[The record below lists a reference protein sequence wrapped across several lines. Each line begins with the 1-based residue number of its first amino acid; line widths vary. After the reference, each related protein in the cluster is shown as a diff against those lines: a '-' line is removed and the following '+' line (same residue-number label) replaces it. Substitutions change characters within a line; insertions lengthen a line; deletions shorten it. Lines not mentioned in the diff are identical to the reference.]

1 MEVFGYR
8 GLVGSLVGMEIVH
21 TPTAFFRAL
30 NVINGDKTNLDTL
43 SSNNFDSSTGA
54 PELRIYYH
62 DDALVVV
69 NKPAGML
76 VHRSGIDARET
87 VFLMQTLRD
96 QLGQHVY
103 PVHRLDKPTS
113 GLVIFALSS
122 EIARELSLMFERGSV
137 DKSYLAFVR
146 GHTPQS
152 LSIDHPLRDEVDSKG
167 RKTKEGVVR
176 EAATELA
183 TLASWTVPEPVDRYP
198 EARYSKVQL
207 KPITGRYRQLRR
219 HMKHISHPILGDVRY
234 GKGTHNRFI
243 EERVGVKRL
252 WLHAHSLTFSHPD
265 TQNMMTIQS
274 KVPDDFSQMETWLE
288 QASL

>member
-1 MEVFGYR
+1 MTED
-8 GLVGSLVGMEIVH
+8 
-21 TPTAFFRAL
+21 PT
-30 NVINGDKTNLDTL
+30 DLDTL
-43 SSNNFDSSTGA
+43 SSSNFGSTTRA
-54 PELRIYYH
+54 PELEICYL
-62 DDALVVV
+62 DDVLVVV

-96 QLGQHVY
+96 QLGQHVF

-122 EIARELSLMFERGSV
+122 EIARELSLMFERGVV

-146 GHTPQS
+146 GHTSPT

-176 EAATELA
+176 EAATELT
-183 TLASWTVPEPVDRYP
+183 TLASWTIPEPVDRYP

-252 WLHAHSLTFSHPD
+252 WLHAYSLAFSHPN
-265 TQNMMTIQS
+265 TQEMLTIQS
-274 KVPDDFSQMETWLE
+274 EMPQHFRHMETWLE
-288 QASL
+288 QASSESA

>member
-1 MEVFGYR
+1 MNAVTDDR
-8 GLVGSLVGMEIVH
+8 
-21 TPTAFFRAL
+21 T
-30 NVINGDKTNLDTL
+30 DLDTL
-43 SSNNFDSSTGA
+43 SFSNFDSTTRA
-54 PELRIYYH
+54 PELEICYL
-62 DDALVVV
+62 DDVLVVV

-96 QLGQHVY
+96 QLGQHVF

-146 GHTPQS
+146 GHTSPS

-176 EAATELA
+176 EAATELT
-183 TLASWTVPEPVDRYP
+183 TLASWTILEPVDRYP
-198 EARYSKVQL
+198 EARYSRVQL
-207 KPITGRYRQLRR
+207 KPVTGRYRQLRR

-243 EERVGVKRL
+243 EARVGVKRL
-252 WLHAHSLTFSHPD
+252 WLHAYSLAFSHPGN
-265 TQNMMTIQS
+265 QEMLTIQS
-274 KVPDDFSQMETWLE
+274 EVPNDFSLMETWLE
-288 QASL
+288 QASQ

>member
-1 MEVFGYR
+1 M
-8 GLVGSLVGMEIVH
+8 
-21 TPTAFFRAL
+21 T
-30 NVINGDKTNLDTL
+30 GDRTDLDTESSRNLD
-43 SSNNFDSSTGA
+43 STIRA
-54 PELRIYYH
+54 PELEICYL

-76 VHRSGIDARET
+76 VHRSGIDARES

-96 QLGQHVY
+96 QLGQHVF

-122 EIARELSLMFERGSV
+122 DIARELSLMFERGTV
-137 DKSYLAFVR
+137 DKSYLSFVR
-146 GHTPQS
+146 GHTSPS
-152 LSIDHPLRDEVDSKG
+152 LSVDYPLRDEVDSKG

-176 EAATELA
+176 EAATELI
-183 TLASWTVPEPVDRYP
+183 TLACWTIPEPVDRYP

-207 KPITGRYRQLRR
+207 KPVTGRYRQLRR

-252 WLHAHSLTFSHPD
+252 WLHAYSLTFSHPD
-265 TQNMMTIQS
+265 TQKMMTIQS
-274 KVPDDFSQMETWLE
+274 EVPNDFSLMETWLE
-288 QASL
+288 KASY

>member
-1 MEVFGYR
+1 M
-8 GLVGSLVGMEIVH
+8 I
-21 TPTAFFRAL
+21 
-30 NVINGDKTNLDTL
+30 GDKADLDPL
-43 SSNNFDSSTGA
+43 SSSNFVLSTRA
-54 PELRIYYH
+54 PELQICYH
-62 DDALVVV
+62 DDAMVVV

-96 QLGQHVY
+96 QLGMHVF

-122 EIARELSLMFERGSV
+122 DIARELSLMFERGGV

-146 GHTPQS
+146 GHTYPS
-152 LSIDHPLRDEVDSKG
+152 MSIDHPLRDEVDRKG

-176 EAATELA
+176 EAATELK
-183 TLASWTVPEPVDRYP
+183 TLASWTIPEPVDRYP

-207 KPITGRYRQLRR
+207 KPVTGRYRQLRR

-234 GKGTHNRFI
+234 GKGTHNRFV

-252 WLHAHSLTFSHPD
+252 WLHAYSLTFSHPD
-265 TQNMMTIQS
+265 TQKVMTIQS
-274 KVPDDFSQMETWLE
+274 EVPNDFNQMEMWLE
-288 QASL
+288 QASE

>member
-1 MEVFGYR
+1 M
-8 GLVGSLVGMEIVH
+8 
-21 TPTAFFRAL
+21 AL

-43 SSNNFDSSTGA
+43 SSSNFGSWIRES
-54 PELRIYYH
+54 ELQICYH
-62 DDALVVV
+62 DDAVVVV

-96 QLGQHVY
+96 QLGQHVF

-113 GLVIFALSS
+113 GLVIFALNS
-122 EIARELSLMFERGSV
+122 EVARVLSLMFERGAV

-146 GHTPQS
+146 GHTPPS
-152 LSIDHPLRDEVDSKG
+152 VSIDHPLRDEVDNNG
-167 RKTKEGVVR
+167 RKIKEGVVR
-176 EAATELA
+176 EAATELT
-183 TLASWTVPEPVDRYP
+183 TLSSWIVPEPVDRYP

-207 KPITGRYRQLRR
+207 KPVTGRYRQLRR

-243 EERVGVKRL
+243 EERAGVKRL
-252 WLHAHSLTFSHPD
+252 WLHAYSLTFSHPSSQQ
-265 TQNMMTIQS
+265 TMTIQS
-274 KVPDDFSQMETWLE
+274 QMPSDFSRMETWLE
-288 QASL
+288 QASS

>member
-1 MEVFGYR
+1 MTED
-8 GLVGSLVGMEIVH
+8 
-21 TPTAFFRAL
+21 PT
-30 NVINGDKTNLDTL
+30 DLDTL
-43 SSNNFDSSTGA
+43 SSSNFDSTTQA
-54 PELRIYYH
+54 PELEICYL
-62 DDALVVV
+62 DDVLVVV

-96 QLGQHVY
+96 QLGQHVF

-122 EIARELSLMFERGSV
+122 EIARELSLMFERGVV

-146 GHTPQS
+146 GHTSPT
-152 LSIDHPLRDEVDSKG
+152 LSIDHQLRDEVDSKG

-176 EAATELA
+176 EAVTELT
-183 TLASWTVPEPVDRYP
+183 TLASWIIPEPVDPYP
-198 EARYSKVQL
+198 EARYSSVQL
-207 KPITGRYRQLRR
+207 KPVTGRYRQLRR

-252 WLHAHSLTFSHPD
+252 WLHAYSLAFSHPG
-265 TQNMMTIQS
+265 TQEMLAIQS
-274 KVPDDFSQMETWLE
+274 EMPQDFSHMETWLE
-288 QASL
+288 RASSKSA